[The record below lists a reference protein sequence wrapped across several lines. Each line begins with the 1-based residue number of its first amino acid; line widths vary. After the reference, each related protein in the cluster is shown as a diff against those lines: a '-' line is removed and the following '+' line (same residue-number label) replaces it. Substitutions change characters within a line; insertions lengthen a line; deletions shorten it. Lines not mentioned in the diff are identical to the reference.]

1 MAPQKGAG
9 LLAKG
14 VDFHGAKGLLQNGS
28 FGGAPEVER
37 AGAAGRAPMPK
48 ARKDLF
54 ALQAG

>member
-14 VDFHGAKGLLQNGS
+14 VDFHGAEGLLQNGS
-28 FGGAPEVER
+28 FGGAPGVER
-37 AGAAGRAPMPK
+37 AGAAGGAQMPK